1 MKQQYHIRRMQADEL
16 QIALA
21 WTQQESW
28 NPGLHDAETF
38 YQADPNGFF
47 IGELDYQII
56 AV

>member
-16 QIALA
+16 QTALD
-21 WTQQESW
+21 WTQQEGW

-47 IGELDYQII
+47 IGELDHQII
-56 AV
+56 TV